1 VIAEVL
7 DSLERTSGLG
17 WPRRRCQMAEEAVV
31 ARAYGTTRG
40 VVVGKVGRGRV

>member
-7 DSLERTSGLG
+7 DSLERTSEPG
-17 WPRRRCQMAEEAVV
+17 WPRLRWQVAEEAVV
-31 ARAYGTTRG
+31 AREYGTTHG